1 MNKFYI
7 GEATSGENGE
17 QSLVAQ
23 FLSFS
28 AEIVRVHL
36 FDLNFSDY
44 YVLVIWSIEMPSF
57 HYPKNVYIIV
67 I

>member
-1 MNKFYI
+1 MGKQRRAKMVNKV
-7 GEATSGENGE
+7 
-17 QSLVAQ
+17 LVAQ

-57 HYPKNVYIIV
+57 HYLKNVYIIF

>member
-1 MNKFYI
+1 MGKQRRVKMVNK
-7 GEATSGENGE
+7 A
-17 QSLVAQ
+17 LVAQ

-28 AEIVRVHL
+28 AEIVIAYL

-44 YVLVIWSIEMPSF
+44 YVLVIWSIELPSF
-57 HYPKNVYIIV
+57 HYLKNVYIIF

>member
-1 MNKFYI
+1 MGKQRRAKMANK
-7 GEATSGENGE
+7 A
-17 QSLVAQ
+17 LVAQ

-28 AEIVRVHL
+28 AEIVIAHL

-44 YVLVIWSIEMPSF
+44 YVLVIWSIEVPSF
-57 HYPKNVYIIV
+57 HYLKNVYIIF

>member
-1 MNKFYI
+1 MGKQRRAKMVNKV
-7 GEATSGENGE
+7 
-17 QSLVAQ
+17 LVAQ